1 MKTMRDMKQ
10 DPGPNR
16 KKDNGDII
24 ACQFISA
31 FSWILLI
38 LLVNFFLLHRSN
50 TIPEAEA
57 RLTEPEVAVRTPDLP
72 LPVPLKTAL
81 LQKPMNREAREE
93 FLEDDYKPNYYFLY
107 RDQIRYVD
115 IVAEKKV
122 KVAKKAVH
130 VSVPP
135 MPREEPEP
143 REIPEPRPLKLEWVD
158 MAILEETE
166 PEKILPVDERPRK
179 PVPRTVKVAMV
190 RDVDLDIAIR
200 KDVPIPLVREEP
212 KQLPQE
218 PIMPVRVSAADLD
231 MEIMEQARPKE
242 AVREVVNVKQPKQT
256 AVRSLPSADYLTL
269 SMEFSS
275 DAATGRQAVTGAVQ
289 GEAQVT
295 NRSVHLAKAHAAPQ
309 ADLSMSLDF
318 GKETEGVPGPKAGR
332 VAPAKRSA
340 AGLVAARGV
349 GGLEMSSGLL
359 MGQGTGRGNAQDS
372 SKGVAVQQAP
382 ARMILRN
389 AKGSIPLGAPLSFR
403 LAEVGK
409 ETQSGSAYLR
419 GSTQL

>member
-1 MKTMRDMKQ
+1 
-10 DPGPNR
+10 
-16 KKDNGDII
+16 
-24 ACQFISA
+24 
-31 FSWILLI
+31 
-38 LLVNFFLLHRSN
+38 
-50 TIPEAEA
+50 
-57 RLTEPEVAVRTPDLP
+57 
-72 LPVPLKTAL
+72 
-81 LQKPMNREAREE
+81 
-93 FLEDDYKPNYYFLY
+93 
-107 RDQIRYVD
+107 
-115 IVAEKKV
+115 
-122 KVAKKAVH
+122 
-130 VSVPP
+130 
-135 MPREEPEP
+135 
-143 REIPEPRPLKLEWVD
+143 
-158 MAILEETE
+158 
-166 PEKILPVDERPRK
+166 
-179 PVPRTVKVAMV
+179 
-190 RDVDLDIAIR
+190 
-200 KDVPIPLVREEP
+200 
-212 KQLPQE
+212 
-218 PIMPVRVSAADLD
+218 MPVRVSAADLD

-419 GSTQL
+419 GSTQLKRYIDTKALSENPIIVSMQDKTDAVQHGLVAISYSSSQVVLQYATGKQQVITLVSGEPYPKFELRRSVQGSGAVPVGTKLEEIKACLTTLQRVLE